1 MRTADLP
8 WSKRSLNMDFAA
20 LYNRGPSASLRDFV
34 VDISVVG
41 GVSVG
46 GVSVSVGGVV
56 YLVGKCECE
65 SEYGVSRL
73 ED

>member
-20 LYNRGPSASLRDFV
+20 LYSRGPSASLRDLV
-34 VDISVVG
+34 VDISVA
-41 GVSVG
+41 
-46 GVSVSVGGVV
+46 VSVSVSVV
-56 YLVGKCECE
+56 YLVGEY
-65 SEYGVSRL
+65 EYGVSRI

>member
-34 VDISVVG
+34 VDISVV
-41 GVSVG
+41 VSVG
-46 GVSVSVGGVV
+46 GVSVSVGVSVV
-56 YLVGKCECE
+56 YLVG
-65 SEYGVSRL
+65 EYEYRVSRV